1 MLDMKKNIDS
11 YSDDDFIEAAKFIR
25 SLPKYRQQIIIDK
38 LIEKIHANK
47 NILAHVNWNNI
58 NKFEFNGVIYA
69 GNVSGRWFAV
79 VNSIDK

>member
-1 MLDMKKNIDS
+1 MFDMEKPIS
-11 YSDDDFIEAAKFIR
+11 LYSEEDFIEAAKFVR

-47 NILAHVNWNNI
+47 NILAHINWNNI

-69 GNVSGRWFAV
+69 GNVSGR
-79 VNSIDK
+79 